1 MENRAMFITKR
12 HLPRRTFL
20 RGMGVGI
27 ALPLLDSMV
36 PAFAQAPAPKSRY
49 SFLHVP
55 HGASPGYWRP
65 TGAGK
70 HWELSRI
77 LQPIAPFKEHI
88 TVISGTDHRMAT
100 SLSPEESAGDHSRTA
115 AVYLS
120 AAHPK
125 RTEGQDIHAGITIDQ
140 VLAQKIGQ
148 ESPLPSLELC
158 IEDVGSLGVCGVGY
172 SCAYTNTI
180 AWSSPTSPLPMERN
194 PQVVF
199 ERLFGDGGTPEE
211 RAARKREDRSI
222 LDSVLGD
229 VHRLK
234 HGLGPS
240 DLARFDEYLDDIR
253 EIERRIALAEQ
264 TAAVDFER
272 PETAELPFD
281 EHVKLMLDLQ
291 VLAFKADITRIATM
305 MFSRDLSAKVYTES
319 GVPDAYHALSHH
331 QDDPIRMERYAKLN
345 AYHVSIVGYFLD
357 RLRSTPEGGGNL
369 LDHSLV
375 MFGSPMGNS
384 NLHDHND
391 LPVLIAGTAAGRY
404 ETNRHIENPKGTP
417 LANLF
422 VTLAAKEG
430 IELPSFGDSSGAMEV

>member
-1 MENRAMFITKR
+1 MFITKR

-20 RGMGVGI
+20 RGLGATV

-36 PAFAQAPAPKSRY
+36 PAMAATPAGKSRY

-55 HGASPGYWRP
+55 HGAAPGYWRP
-65 TGAGK
+65 TGTGK
-70 HWELSRI
+70 DWQLSRI
-77 LQPIAPFKEHI
+77 LTPLAPFKDRI

-125 RTEGQDIHAGITIDQ
+125 RTEGQDIEAGISIDQ

-172 SCAYTNTI
+172 SCAYTNSI
-180 AWSSPTSPLPMERN
+180 SWSSPTSPLPMERN
-194 PQVVF
+194 PQIVF
-199 ERLFGDGGTPEE
+199 ERLFGDGGSAEA

-222 LDSVLGD
+222 LDSVLAD
-229 VHRLK
+229 VGRLK
-234 HGLGPS
+234 RGLGAS
-240 DLARFDEYLDDIR
+240 DLARLDDYLEDIR
-253 EIERRIALAEQ
+253 EIERRIALAER
-264 TAAVDFER
+264 TAAVDAER

-281 EHVKLMLDLQ
+281 AHVKLMLDLQ

-331 QDDPIRMERYAKLN
+331 QSDPVRMERYAKLN
-345 AYHVSIVGYFLD
+345 AYHASIVGYFLEK
-357 RLRSTPEGGGNL
+357 LRSTPEGDSNL
-369 LDHSLV
+369 LDNSLV
-375 MFGSPMGNS
+375 MYGSPMSDS

-404 ETNRHIENPKGTP
+404 ETNRHIVNPKGTP

-422 VTLAAKEG
+422 LTIAEKEG
-430 IELPSFGDSSGAMEV
+430 IHLDAFGDSAAKMEV

>member
-20 RGMGVGI
+20 RGLGATV
-27 ALPLLDSMV
+27 ALPLLDAMT
-36 PAFAQAPAPKSRY
+36 PALSASPTPKSRY

-65 TGAGK
+65 KGSGK
-70 HWELSRI
+70 TWELSRI
-77 LQPIAPFKEHI
+77 LQPIAGFKEHI

-100 SLSPEESAGDHSRTA
+100 SLSPDESAGDHSRTA

-125 RTEGQDIHAGITIDQ
+125 RTEGQDIYAGITIDQ
-140 VLAQKIGQ
+140 VLANAIGQ

-180 AWSSPTSPLPMERN
+180 SWSSPTTPLPMERN

-199 ERLFGDGGTPEE
+199 ERLFGDGSTPEE

-229 VHRLK
+229 VQRLK
-234 HGLGPS
+234 RGLGPS
-240 DLARFDEYLDDIR
+240 DLARFEQYLDDIR

-264 TAAVDFER
+264 TAAIDFAR

-281 EHVKLMLDLQ
+281 EHVKLLLDLQ

-305 MFSRDLSAKVYTES
+305 MFSRDLSAKTYPES

-345 AYHVSIVGYFLD
+345 AYHVSIVAYFLD
-357 RLRSTPEGGGNL
+357 RLRSTQEGGATL
-369 LDHSLV
+369 LDNSLV

-391 LPVLIAGTAAGRY
+391 LPILIAGRAAGRY
-404 ETNRHIENPKGTP
+404 ETNRYLEQPKGTP
-417 LANLF
+417 IANFFL
-422 VTLAAKEG
+422 TLAEKEG
-430 IELPSFGDSSGAMEV
+430 IHLESFGDSNGRMEV

>member
-1 MENRAMFITKR
+1 MFITKR

-20 RGMGVGI
+20 RGIGVGI

-36 PAFAQAPAPKSRY
+36 PAFAATPAAKSRY

-65 TGAGK
+65 KGAGK
-70 HWELSRI
+70 SWELSRI
-77 LQPIAPFKEHI
+77 LQPVAAFKDRI
-88 TVISGTDHRMAT
+88 TIISGTDHRMAT

-125 RTEGQDIHAGITIDQ
+125 RTEGQDIYAGITIDQ

-148 ESPLPSLELC
+148 ESALPSLELC

-180 AWSSPTSPLPMERN
+180 SWSSATSPLPMERN

-199 ERLFGDGGTPEE
+199 ERLFGDGSTPEE

-234 HGLGPS
+234 QGLGPS

-253 EIERRIALAEQ
+253 EIERRIAIAEA

-281 EHVKLMLDLQ
+281 EHVKLLLDLQ
-291 VLAFKADITRIATM
+291 VLAFKADITRVATM
-305 MFSRDLSAKVYTES
+305 MFSRDLSAKVYPES

-331 QDDPIRMERYAKLN
+331 QDDAIRMERYAKLN

-357 RLRSTPEGGGNL
+357 KLRNTPDGAGNL

-375 MFGSPMGNS
+375 MFGSPMSNS

-391 LPVLIAGTAAGRY
+391 LPILLAGTAAGRY
-404 ETNRHIENPKGTP
+404 EPNRHIENPKGTP

-422 VTLAAKEG
+422 VTLAAKED
-430 IELPSFGDSSGAMEV
+430 IELASFGDSTGAMEV

>member
-1 MENRAMFITKR
+1 MFITKR
-12 HLPRRTFL
+12 HMPRRTFL
-20 RGMGVGI
+20 RGMGATV
-27 ALPLLDSMV
+27 ALPLLDAMV
-36 PAFAQAPAPKSRY
+36 PAMAATPAPRSRY

-65 TGAGK
+65 TSSGK
-70 HWELSRI
+70 NWELSRI
-77 LQPIAPFKEHI
+77 LQPLAAFKDRL

-115 AVYLS
+115 AVYLT

-125 RTEGQDIHAGITIDQ
+125 RTEGQDIYAGISIDQ
-140 VLAQKIGQ
+140 VLANKIGQ
-148 ESPLPSLELC
+148 ENPLPSLEMC

-172 SCAYTNTI
+172 SCAYTNSI

-222 LDSVLGD
+222 LDSVLAD
-229 VHRLK
+229 VGRLK
-234 HGLGPS
+234 RGLGPS
-240 DLARFDEYLDDIR
+240 DLARFDDYLADIR

-264 TAAVDFER
+264 TAAVDFAR
-272 PETAELPFD
+272 PETADLPFD

-291 VLAFKADITRIATM
+291 VLAFKADITRVATM
-305 MFSRDLSAKVYTES
+305 MFSRDLSAKTYPES

-331 QDDPIRMERYAKLN
+331 QQDPVRMERYAKLN
-345 AYHVSIVGYFLD
+345 AYHVGVVGYFLD
-357 RLRSTPEGGGNL
+357 KLKSTPEGDSNL
-369 LDHSLV
+369 LDSSLV

-391 LPVLIAGTAAGRY
+391 LPILIAGTAAGRY
-404 ETNRHIENPKGTP
+404 ATNRYVDNPKGTP
-417 LANLF
+417 LANF
-422 VTLAAKEG
+422 FMTLAAKEG
-430 IELPSFGDSSGAMEV
+430 IELDSFGDSTGRMDV

>member
-1 MENRAMFITKR
+1 MFITKR
-12 HLPRRTFL
+12 HMPRRTFL
-20 RGMGVGI
+20 RGIGASV
-27 ALPLLDSMV
+27 ALPLLDAML
-36 PAFAQAPAPKSRY
+36 PAMAATPTAQSRY

-65 TGAGK
+65 TGSGK
-70 HWELSRI
+70 SWQLSRI
-77 LQPIAPFKEHI
+77 LQPIAPFKDRL

-140 VLAQKIGQ
+140 VLANKIGQ
-148 ESPLPSLELC
+148 ASPLPSLEMC

-172 SCAYTNTI
+172 SCAYTNSI
-180 AWSSPTSPLPMERN
+180 SWSSPTSPLPMERN

-199 ERLFGDGGTPEE
+199 ERLFGDGGTAEE

-222 LDSVLGD
+222 LDSVLAD
-229 VHRLK
+229 MNRLK
-234 HGLGPS
+234 RGLGPS
-240 DLARFDEYLDDIR
+240 DLARFDDYLDDVR
-253 EIERRIALAEQ
+253 EIERRIALAEA
-264 TAAVDFER
+264 TSAGDFAR

-291 VLAFKADITRIATM
+291 VLAFKADITRVATM

-331 QDDPIRMERYAKLN
+331 QSDPVRMERYAKLN
-345 AYHVSIVGYFLD
+345 AYHVGIAGYFLD
-357 RLRSTPEGGGNL
+357 KLQSTPEGDSNL
-369 LDHSLV
+369 LDNSLV
-375 MFGSPMGNS
+375 IYGSPMGNS
-384 NLHDHND
+384 DLHDHNE
-391 LPVLIAGTAAGRY
+391 LPVFIAGTAAGRY

-417 LANLF
+417 LANFF

-430 IELPSFGDSSGAMEV
+430 IDLPSFGDSTALMEV